1 MRQKFTPAEVT
12 GQLIRV
18 PGDGNCLFTAIAIAL
33 AHNRRLELPSSSDLR
48 ALGATCRRLFLKRLE
63 EAVQGGETLEG
74 LPLINAI
81 VGVGTPPTE
90 PGAPGTAQ
98 LRPAET
104 AGSRPAAAADS
115 STTAGFLEYLRR
127 MTVAQDSQTTPEQWG
142 GFPEARAAAQI
153 WNVSMFIVGHLGGNQ
168 YQLYMAP
175 VLQADPAHTCCL
187 VYSGGNHFDALLAS
201 ATDFHQRLGGPDQ

>member
-1 MRQKFTPAEVT
+1 M
-12 GQLIRV
+12 
-18 PGDGNCLFTAIAIAL
+18 
-33 AHNRRLELPSSSDLR
+33 
-48 ALGATCRRLFLKRLE
+48 FLKRLD

-81 VGVGTPPTE
+81 VDVGTPPTE

-115 STTAGFLEYLRR
+115 STTAGFLEYLHR
-127 MTVAQDSQTTPEQWG
+127 MTVAQDAQITREQWG

-153 WNVSMFIVGHLGGNQ
+153 WTASMFIVGHLGGDQ
-168 YQLYMAP
+168 YQLYT
-175 VLQADPAHTCCL
+175 DPAHPAKPTQACCL

-201 ATDFHQRLGGPDQ
+201 TPDLLQRLVGPGQ

>member
-1 MRQKFTPAEVT
+1 MAFF
-12 GQLIRV
+12 
-18 PGDGNCLFTAIAIAL
+18 LFTAIAIAL
-33 AHNRRLELPSSSDLR
+33 AHNRRRELPSSSNLR
-48 ALGATCRRLFLKRLE
+48 ALGAQCRKFFLKRLE

-74 LPLINAI
+74 LPLINTI

-127 MTVAQDSQTTPEQWG
+127 MTVAQDAQITREQWG

-153 WNVSMFIVGHLGGNQ
+153 WNVSMCIVGTWEVTSTSSTLTPPT
-168 YQLYMAP
+168 QLNPRRLAAWCI
-175 VLQADPAHTCCL
+175 QAGATLMLCCL
-187 VYSGGNHFDALLAS
+187 QRQISSSGWLALAS
-201 ATDFHQRLGGPDQ
+201 ERS